1 MKKLWILSLI
11 IGLVIGL
18 VLLLSGGE
26 EGKWSWRQKLTIE
39 VETPTGVAVGHSVT
53 AAKMFLTAPI
63 AIIGFPGGAGSAVRG
78 EAVVVEVARGKYLFV
93 LLEGVVGIGSYLID
107 DSGMTK
113 MSTIGPLLEKAN
125 WKRVIPPKHYPMLVT
140 FTNIN
145 DPKSAKKVDPTDLA
159 ATFGAGFKLKSMT
172 LTITDE
178 PVTTGR
184 VEKVLRWLKALKG
197 GYLHGGSTSKG
208 APLRL
213 HGGAFKVGEN

>member
-1 MKKLWILSLI
+1 MKKLGIFSLI
-11 IGLVIGL
+11 AGL
-18 VLLLSGGE
+18 VLLLAGCGNE
-26 EGKWSWRQKLTIE
+26 EWSWRQKLTIE
-39 VETPTGVAVGHSVT
+39 VETPTGVVVGHSVT
-53 AAKMFLTAPI
+53 AARMFEMGRV
-63 AIIGFPGGAGSAVRG
+63 AIIGFPGGARGEIHG
-78 EAVVVEVARGKYLFV
+78 EAVFVEVARGKYLFV
-93 LLEGVVGIGSYLID
+93 LLEGMVGLGSYLID
-107 DSGMTK
+107 DSGMSE

-145 DPKSAKKVDPTDLA
+145 DPMSAKKVDPADLA

-172 LTITDE
+172 LAIADE

-184 VEKVLRWLKALKG
+184 VEKVLRWLLALKG